1 MADFRQLL
9 GQPQAIALLTQ
20 AIEQR
25 RIAPAYLFVGVDGIG
40 KGLAAREFAK
50 LLLTL
55 GLSSEKQAIAAQKAL
70 DGNHPDLLWV
80 EPTYQHQGQLLTAK
94 EANEKGLNRKTPPQV
109 RLEQVRQISQ
119 FLSRPPLEASR
130 SVVVMEASQ
139 TMNEAAANGLLK
151 TLEEPG
157 QATLILLAP
166 SGDVLLPTLISRC
179 QRIPFYRLSLAQM
192 SQILQRQ
199 GYQEIIE
206 RPEILAIAQGSPG
219 EAIRA
224 LAQWRQL
231 PDTLREALEKPIS
244 HPLTAFRLG
253 KTIAQ
258 TLDSEVQLWLIDY
271 LQQSYWRT
279 QPTRDNLA
287 VLEALENARKAL
299 LSYVQPRLV
308 WECTLLQITNKSNS
322 IGANWH

>member
-1 MADFRQLL
+1 MTDFSQLL

-20 AIEQR
+20 AIQQR
-25 RIAPAYLFVGVDGIG
+25 RIAPAYLFVGVNGIG

-50 LLLTL
+50 LLLSL
-55 GLSSEKQAIAAQKAL
+55 GLAPDKQAIAAQKAL

-94 EANEKGLNRKTPPQV
+94 EATEKGLTRKTPPQV

-119 FLSRPPLEASR
+119 FLSRPPLEAGR

-139 TMNEAAANGLLK
+139 TMNESAANGLLK

-157 QATLILLAP
+157 KATLILLSP
-166 SGDVLLPTLISRC
+166 SGDLLLPTLISRC
-179 QRIPFYRLSLAQM
+179 QRIPFYRLSLEEM
-192 SQILQRQ
+192 SQILQQQ
-199 GYQEIIE
+199 GYSEILD

-224 LAQWRQL
+224 FAKWQQL
-231 PDTLREALEKPIS
+231 PDTLREALQKPIS
-244 HPLTAFRLG
+244 QPLTAFSLG

-258 TLDSEVQLWLIDY
+258 TLDSEAQLWLIDY
-271 LQQSYWRT
+271 LQQFYWQK

-287 VLEALENARKAL
+287 TLEALEKARKSL

-308 WECTLLQITNKSNS
+308 WECTLLQLTVNS
-322 IGANWH
+322 